1 MNFIKIRLLHQTARQ
16 CIGDHIEHKGAA
28 AVVAVR
34 DDGRIIMVRQFRN
47 SPDKETLEIPAGG
60 INKGEPVKTAAIREL
75 EEETGYKADPDN
87 VRKLISII
95 TAVAFCNE
103 KVDIYVADKL
113 TKSVQQL
120 DEEEYINVE

>member
-1 MNFIKIRLLHQTARQ
+1 M
-16 CIGDHIEHKGAA
+16 
-28 AVVAVR
+28 
-34 DDGRIIMVRQFRN
+34 
-47 SPDKETLEIPAGG
+47 
-60 INKGEPVKTAAIREL
+60 

-120 DEEEYINVE
+120 DEEEYINVEY

>member
-1 MNFIKIRLLHQTARQ
+1 M
-16 CIGDHIEHKGAA
+16 
-28 AVVAVR
+28 
-34 DDGRIIMVRQFRN
+34 
-47 SPDKETLEIPAGG
+47 
-60 INKGEPVKTAAIREL
+60 

-120 DEEEYINVE
+120 DEEEYINVEYYTLQELKDMIMNGIIEDSKTISAILAYEQTL